1 MRHDLVEE
9 PRVDAGGLVDLL
21 DRRPAAQRL
30 LTELIRPSVGAAISG
45 EQRSAARTVVRPCV
59 AVPVEA
65 LALCSSER
73 SAFCS
78 ASVKLRPMAIASPTD
93 FIVVVS
99 VSSAAGNF
107 SNANRGTLTTT

>member
-1 MRHDLVEE
+1 MPVASCSCSTVAPARSACCTLRQPLVGRRARRLEQGVAVE
-9 PRVDAGGLVDLL
+9 RATG
-21 DRRPAAQRL
+21 RRP
-30 LTELIRPSVGAAISG
+30 SG
-45 EQRSAARTVVRPCV
+45 TAPPRR
-59 AVPVEA
+59 
-65 LALCSSER
+65 SSER